1 MTTEL
6 PTLGATCRRVP
17 RGGQGEQHPEAC
29 GADTTRYECDLLRG
43 RAARRTLAGCRKGVV
58 RAASTLIVVQFHRL
72 SQTSFT
78 LVCRVNRACVRA
90 FACTILS
97 PCPCG
102 MTCEW
107 RPGRYADLAT
117 APPRPLPLDVD
128 CQAVSVGKKTRNEKY
143 TTTSLATRL
152 LSAFRSTKATTSNTS
167 ALFSASSSPAPRGAQ
182 LCEWSRQTT
191 SVI

>member
-107 RPGRYADLAT
+107 RPGRYADLSPSTWTARPCRWARRLETRSTTRRSLAT
-117 APPRPLPLDVD
+117 L
-128 CQAVSVGKKTRNEKY
+128 AVSVPQQGHNIKQRAATARQTR
-143 TTTSLATRL
+143 
-152 LSAFRSTKATTSNTS
+152 FRGHT
-167 ALFSASSSPAPRGAQ
+167 
-182 LCEWSRQTT
+182 SRQEEEYRD
-191 SVI
+191 VQ